1 MTGSF
6 RRGAAGLALL
16 LLGFAALAVLASGD
30 RFVAFVLGITMLNV
44 LWASGM
50 NLLYGFAGLMPLMFA
65 GLAGVSAY
73 ATNTLVTELHWSFWL
88 AMPTGTVAAAMVG
101 VILGLPSLR
110 LTGFYFTLSS
120 MVIQTVMTMLFVFF
134 PRFTNGD
141 TGISQIAPPDIPFSG
156 GASLQGLAFDLTLAF
171 LAWLAVACVWVIMRS
186 RLGRRLIALRE
197 DPFLAETLGIDVVRC
212 KLLVFFIGSLFAG
225 CGGSLYA
232 VTTGFVSPRAFDIL
246 VSLNIWLMVAFG
258 GRGTLIGPVIG
269 ALILAP
275 LPFFL
280 QHYDSLKDIIYGVL
294 LILVITL
301 LPSGLYGELKTL
313 TLRRR
318 QVPAKRPEP
327 VKVLG

>member
-1 MTGSF
+1 MMSRLGGLALLLAAF
-6 RRGAAGLALL
+6 AGLALL
-16 LLGFAALAVLASGD
+16 GAGD
-30 RFVAFVLGITMLNV
+30 RFLAFVIGIAMLNV

-73 ATNTLVTELHWSFWL
+73 ATIALVTELGWSFWV
-88 AMPTGTVAAAMVG
+88 AMPVSAIGAAVVG
-101 VILGLPSLR
+101 VVLGLPSLR

-120 MVIQTVMTMLFVFF
+120 MVIQTVMTMLFIFF

-141 TGISQIAPPDIPFSG
+141 TGINQIPPPDIPFTG
-156 GASLQGLAFDLTLAF
+156 GTPLQGTPFDLMLAG
-171 LAWLAVACVWVIMRS
+171 LAWLAVACVWAVMRS
-186 RLGRRLIALRE
+186 SFGRSLIALRE

-212 KLLVFFIGSLFAG
+212 KLVAFFIGSLFAG

-246 VSLNIWLMVAFG
+246 ISLNIWLMVAFG
-258 GRGTLIGPVIG
+258 GRGTLVGPVLG

-280 QHYDSLKDIIYGVL
+280 QRYDSLKDIIYGVL

-301 LPSGLYGELKTL
+301 LPGGIYGELKRL
-313 TLRRR
+313 VIRARPPVR
-318 QVPAKRPEP
+318 PPAA
-327 VKVLG
+327 VTNKVSG